1 MSGLNLPSSLTS
13 SLANSVSAAAAARP
27 KAEFWLNIGY
37 NVNVEVTDAQGV
49 VNTESRFVSLP
60 LGIALDTMTL
70 LPTDSQNEAY
80 RAFQSARNGL
90 HEAIMGVAKSLK
102 PGEEKFLGGN
112 GAAGELVIQLRRV
125 AGPAAPVAASVNPF
139 VMALKL

>member
-13 SLANSVSAAAAARP
+13 SASTVAASNARP

-49 VNTESRFVSLP
+49 VSTESRFVSLP
-60 LGIALDTMTL
+60 VGIPLDTMTL

-90 HEAIMGVAKSLK
+90 HEAIMGVAKTLK
-102 PGEEKFLGGN
+102 AGEEKFLGGS

-125 AGPAAPVAASVNPF
+125 SGPAAPVQAAANPF

>member
-1 MSGLNLPSSLTS
+1 MAGLNFPSSLTTS
-13 SLANSVSAAAAARP
+13 SASTTAAQQRP

-49 VNTESRFVSLP
+49 MTTESRFVSLP
-60 LGIALDTMTL
+60 VGIPLDTMTL

-80 RAFQSARNGL
+80 RAFQAARNGL
-90 HEAIMGVAKSLK
+90 HEAIMGVAKTLK
-102 PGEEKFLGGN
+102 AGEEKLFGGT

-125 AGPAAPVAASVNPF
+125 AAPAAPVAASANPF